1 MNRLDTQVLTL
12 QVIIKLM
19 QLNKKN
25 YDEDN
30 TYRSLKKEIQVNN

>member
-30 TYRSLKKEIQVNN
+30 TYRSLKKDIQVNN